1 MATLADY
8 MARYEQE
15 HHNPW
20 NRVLRGVGI
29 PLIFAGVI
37 LLILLRWKLGLALFA
52 GGWAMLL
59 AGHKIE
65 GNHPAFFQGPV
76 YFLVGPIWVAREALE
91 MIRGGR
97 KTGATTANR

>member
-1 MATLADY
+1 MASLADY

-15 HHNPW
+15 HHNAW
-20 NRVLRGVGI
+20 NRVLHGVGI

-59 AGHKIE
+59 VGHKIE

-76 YFLVGPIWVAREALE
+76 YFLVGPIWVAREAVE
-91 MIRGGR
+91 MIRGGK
-97 KTGATTANR
+97 KTGATAAKQ